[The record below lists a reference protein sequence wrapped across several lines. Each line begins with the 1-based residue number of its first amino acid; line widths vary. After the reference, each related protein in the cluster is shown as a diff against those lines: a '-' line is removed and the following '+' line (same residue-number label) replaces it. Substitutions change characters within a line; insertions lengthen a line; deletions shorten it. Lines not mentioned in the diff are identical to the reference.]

1 MASRQSG
8 LPTDKTYKLD
18 KLILDHKEEVAI
30 IDKYKSTCLS
40 FIATSFRF
48 LHNSITLK
56 KSDIPT
62 VRYCSI
68 HFLSILLH
76 HI

>member
-30 IDKYKSTCLS
+30 IDGCTIHVSIFYCNFFSFST
-40 FIATSFRF
+40 
-48 LHNSITLK
+48 
-56 KSDIPT
+56 
-62 VRYCSI
+62 
-68 HFLSILLH
+68 
-76 HI
+76 

>member
-30 IDKYKSTCLS
+30 IDEYKSTCLS
-40 FIATSFRF
+40 FIATSFF
-48 LHNSITLK
+48 
-56 KSDIPT
+56 DM
-62 VRYCSI
+62 
-68 HFLSILLH
+68 LLLL
-76 HI
+76 